1 MASISHDPRTGR
13 RTVQFIGADGKR
25 RSIRLGRVDKRQ
37 AEGVRGFIENLAA
50 ARLSGRAADPATAQ
64 WVSAL
69 LPVFHKRLVRAGLT
83 EPREQEQRP
92 TVAEWVLA
100 FIAARPDVKP
110 RTRINMRQTAKD
122 MTEFF
127 GAARL
132 DEVTPGDAEDFR
144 TYLKSDRKLS
154 EGTARRQV
162 KRAKQFFAGAVKRRM
177 LAENPFAGIKCG
189 HYADAKRFHF
199 VSREEARAVLDGCPD
214 GTWRLIFALVRY
226 AGMRC
231 PSEVMGLTWADVDW
245 ERARFAVRATK
256 TADTGADGGTRHVP
270 IFPELMPHLR
280 EAFERAEAGQV
291 HVVGAHRLVGENL
304 RTQMMRIIKRAG
316 LTVWPK
322 LFVNC
327 RATREIELCETFP
340 QYVVAKWFGHSESIA
355 QRHYLNAGRTHLNFE
370 HP

>member
-1 MASISHDPRTGR
+1 MASVSYDPKTER
-13 RTVQFIGADGKR
+13 RTVQVTGIDGKR
-25 RSIRLGRVDKRQ
+25 RSIRLGRVDKRT
-37 AEGVRGFIENLAA
+37 AENVKRFIENLAA
-50 ARLSGRAADPATAQ
+50 ARTGASTPDMATVEWLTMLPPA
-64 WVSAL
+64 V
-69 LPVFHKRLVRAGLT
+69 HRRLVKAGLAQ
-83 EPREQEQRP
+83 PREQEQRP
-92 TVAEWVLA
+92 TVAEWVQA

-110 RTRINMRQTAKD
+110 RTRINMKQTAKD

-144 TYLKSDRKLS
+144 TYLKSNRKLS
-154 EGTARRQV
+154 EGTTRRQV

-199 VSREEARAVLDGCPD
+199 VSRDEAQAVLDGCPD
-214 GTWRLIFALVRY
+214 STWRLIFALVRY
-226 AGMRC
+226 AGLRC
-231 PSEVMGLTWADVDW
+231 PSEVMGLTWADVNW
-245 ERARFAVRATK
+245 ERARFAVHASK

-270 IFPELMPHLR
+270 IFPELLPYLR

-304 RTQMMRIIKRAG
+304 RTQMMRIIERAG

-327 RATREIELCETFP
+327 RATR
-340 QYVVAKWFGHSESIA
+340 
-355 QRHYLNAGRTHLNFE
+355 
-370 HP
+370 